1 MANRKAND
9 RRQEFSEKTN
19 ELQAQKQELEEKGQE
34 IAQANQSD
42 EVNAIQQNS
51 DDLQTPANEETA
63 DRRTEF
69 AQKAQQLFSMQQ
81 NLQNKS
87 DDIARKS
94 NAGLDGMKAPA
105 SSEPRTQIDDKKV
118 REFTEILEKYKEGKK
133 NLDERIKNNQEWW
146 KLRHYGNMSPKTG
159 TAAVKDKSQRNDSR
173 PKSVTAWTVNAVIN
187 KHADY
192 MDNYPEATCLPVE
205 AQDEKYATTLSS
217 VIPAVYERC
226 NFEQTYSDAMWY
238 KLIAGTGVTGYFWDK
253 DLLNGLGD
261 IAIRKCD
268 ILNLFWE
275 PGITDIQDSEYFFH
289 TQLVS
294 NNKIRNMFPD
304 IPELKTRLS
313 NPTIDVTTYNYDDTV
328 KTTDHSMI
336 VDVYYHK
343 VNSNGKNVLHY
354 CKYVNDIVLFAS
366 ENMEEY
372 EDTGYYKHG
381 KYPFVFDTMFPVEG
395 SPCGFGYIDIVKQVQ
410 RDIDELNDDFM
421 HNAKS
426 ASRRRYIVNNAS
438 NINEEELADTTAEII
453 HAEGSRLDDGNFK
466 ELVTNPL
473 DGIYMSLL
481 DNRINEIKEVSN
493 NRDVSSGAT
502 TSGVTAASAIAAMQ
516 EAGSKTS
523 RDQESST
530 YRSFKEGCY
539 LVIELMAEN
548 YDEKRYFR
556 ITGENGQQ
564 QYIGFNNEGIKT
576 QTQTDPQ
583 TGIET
588 SRKPVFDIK
597 VKPQKRS
604 QYSTISQNE
613 LMKELWAA
621 GVFNPQNATQASV
634 LIQFMDFEG
643 KEKLQ
648 QVVSQNGTIYQQLLQ
663 YQQIVLAMAQQLDST
678 LGTAYTEQVQ
688 MALQAGQVPMIS
700 GLGSL
705 SNKSD
710 ERSADATN
718 GNSIVDKAREEA
730 RQRSEV
736 RR

>member
-19 ELQAQKQELEEKGQE
+19 ELQAQKQELEKKGQE
-34 IAQANQSD
+34 IAQANQGD
-42 EVNAIQQNS
+42 EVNVAQQNT
-51 DDLQTPANEETA
+51 DDLQSPANEEA
-63 DRRTEF
+63 VDRRTEF

-81 NLQNKS
+81 NLQNQS

-94 NAGLDGMKAPA
+94 NAGLDGITAPA
-105 SSEPRTQIDDKKV
+105 SSEPRTEIDSNKV
-118 REFTEILEKYKEGKK
+118 REFTDILEKYKDGKK

-159 TAAVKDKSQRNDSR
+159 TAAIKDKSQRNDAR

-226 NFEQTYSDAMWY
+226 NYEQTYSDTMWY

-294 NNKIRNMFPD
+294 NNKIKNMFPD

-313 NPTIDVTTYNYDDTV
+313 NPTIDITTYNYDDTV
-328 KTTDHSMI
+328 ETTDHSMI

-343 VNSNGKNVLHY
+343 VNSDGKNVLHY

-372 EDTGYYKHG
+372 EDTGYYRHG

-426 ASRRRYIVNNAS
+426 ASHRRYIVNNAS
-438 NINEEELADTTAEII
+438 NINEEELADANAEII
-453 HAEGSRLDDGNFK
+453 HAEGSQLDDGNFK

-564 QYIGFNNEGIKT
+564 QFIGFNNEGIKT
-576 QTQTDPQ
+576 QTEVDPQ

-588 SRKPVFDIK
+588 SRKPIFDIK

-634 LIQFMDFEG
+634 LVQFMDFEG

-648 QVVSQNGTIYQQLLQ
+648 QVISQNGTIYQQLLQ
-663 YQQIVLAMAQQLDST
+663 YQQIVFAMAQQLDLM
-678 LGTAYTEQVQ
+678 LGTAYAAQVQ
-688 MALQAGQVPMIS
+688 TAIQAGQVPMIS
-700 GLGSL
+700 GIGSA
-705 SNKSD
+705 SNKSGNTN
-710 ERSADATN
+710 SDATN
-718 GNSIVDKAREEA
+718 GNSIVDKAREES
-730 RQRSEV
+730 RQRTEV